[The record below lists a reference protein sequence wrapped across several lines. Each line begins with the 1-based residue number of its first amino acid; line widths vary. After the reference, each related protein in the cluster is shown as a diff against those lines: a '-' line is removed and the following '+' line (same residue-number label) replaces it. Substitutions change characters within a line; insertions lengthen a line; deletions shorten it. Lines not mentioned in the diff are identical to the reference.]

1 MMETAFDSLLNRK
14 HRRDDE
20 ITTVEYAIMCVL
32 IGIAVAGFGQG
43 LSDTVTGV
51 YGDFVTTLKA
61 AAS

>member
-14 HRRDDE
+14 HRRDDG

-32 IGIAVAGFGQG
+32 IGIAGFGQG